1 MKEHTHYEEKFS
13 LNFIFLIILLV
24 LSLYGFY
31 KNGLIYFFNN
41 QISFFNALKPLFLSL
56 SGLLSGIIVD
66 LSIYHKLVKNYLIGF
81 MISIALPYQISLIT
95 SFIIITVILY
105 LFSKFKLT
113 FSPFYLIILI
123 LVFFINNNY
132 ANIIESSNE
141 IFYQTIDIF
150 LGKSI
155 GGVGITNILL
165 LLIAFLLFCFSIYYK
180 KEISVVTIGTYLLLM
195 LFMSVRKSDPNLF
208 INLLNSSVFYLAIF
222 IIPYNEY
229 SPINKK
235 WQIIY
240 AVISGLNMFI
250 GTFYFN
256 TITGPFLGAFLANSL
271 FYLLEILS
279 KKKTFIAKI

>member
-13 LNFIFLIILLV
+13 LNFMFLIILLV

-81 MISIALPYQISLIT
+81 MISVALPYQISLIT

-113 FSPFYLIILI
+113 FSPFY
-123 LVFFINNNY
+123 FFINNNY

-195 LFMSVRKSDPNLF
+195 F
-208 INLLNSSVFYLAIF
+208 ILSMFWWV
-222 IIPYNEY
+222 
-229 SPINKK
+229 
-235 WQIIY
+235 IIY
-240 AVISGLNMFI
+240 LIVNYFVRYDSHPVSKFAVIVMGIMTFI
-250 GTFYFN
+250 LCGFEHCIADTFYFSVANAWSLKAILSILVVTLGN
-256 TITGPFLGAFLANSL
+256 TVGSLLTAFLEEVVKDGDNW
-271 FYLLEILS
+271 
-279 KKKTFIAKI
+279 FIYRK